1 MKTGGGYLARLAA
14 RAATPAVAPQPILFN
29 TEIAAP
35 GLNPPPPPPVPREIA
50 LAPPPLPDAHP
61 AAPPTVIAVSRS
73 DPLAGP
79 AESIPAPAPPE
90 VMGQRKPGSPLPRPQ
105 VDRPLEAPA
114 KPRVTRS
121 VAQSDEPVPQP
132 ATPLA
137 TRGLDLSGRLF
148 SRPIP
153 QAAAASGAPPFQAA
167 SQPARVPQAAAPPL
181 QPATPPRPAIELD
194 ALRSAREPAT
204 IPPTAKPAP
213 PRPPEQPPRKSE
225 EAPKG
230 AGARREPIE
239 AELSPSLEAPERI
252 TGLWQARAAQPS
264 RESAAAPAATVT
276 IGTLEV
282 RVAAPPAPVPA
293 PRRPPA
299 SPPAPLARGFRA
311 FGLRQS

>member
-114 KPRVTRS
+114 KPRSHAFCGAV
-121 VAQSDEPVPQP
+121 
-132 ATPLA
+132 
-137 TRGLDLSGRLF
+137 GRTG
-148 SRPIP
+148 
-153 QAAAASGAPPFQAA
+153 AAAGDALSDARLGLVRPTFLAPHPASGSGQRRAA
-167 SQPARVPQAAAPPL
+167 IPGSVTAGP
-181 QPATPPRPAIELD
+181 
-194 ALRSAREPAT
+194 RSASR
-204 IPPTAKPAP
+204 
-213 PRPPEQPPRKSE
+213 
-225 EAPKG
+225 G
-230 AGARREPIE
+230 A
-239 AELSPSLEAPERI
+239 
-252 TGLWQARAAQPS
+252 
-264 RESAAAPAATVT
+264 SAAARDPAT
-276 IGTLEV
+276 
-282 RVAAPPAPVPA
+282 
-293 PRRPPA
+293 A
-299 SPPAPLARGFRA
+299 SNRA
-311 FGLRQS
+311 GCASLGA